1 MMALRASAGSLEF
14 VRGGFRAPAGAD
26 VLRAPAGAL
35 LLLAYGDV
43 WGYAVEVTAT
53 NVTHAPHGLDK
64 LRDELQRALEISDW
78 IPALRLYNQYRPVT
92 SVADRALRG
101 SCSM

>member
-1 MMALRASAGSLEF
+1 MAIRASAGSLELLRSC
-14 VRGGFRAPAGAD
+14 RGAMVDAQS
-26 VLRAPAGAL
+26 VLKAPAGAL

-43 WGYAVEVTAT
+43 WGYAVEVAAV
-53 NVTHAPHGLDK
+53 NVTHAPHGLDVF
-64 LRDELQRALEISDW
+64 RSELQSALEICDW
-78 IPALRLYNQYRPVT
+78 MPELRLYNKYRPLT